1 MPEDTDCK
9 TETTGRY
16 DGHYVAHIAAACAR
30 NARRTLVRPVLA
42 QAAPLASLKLHANK
56 TTIVLL
62 ATVATI
68 SVAEIVRLDW
78 ARRISI
84 MNVSS

>member
-1 MPEDTDCK
+1 MPGTTDCK
-9 TETTGRY
+9 TEITGRY
-16 DGHYVAHIAAACAR
+16 DDPCVTHIAAACVQ
-30 NARRTLVRPVLA
+30 NVRLSPVAPVLV
-42 QAAPLASLKLHANK
+42 QAAPLASLKLHVNK
-56 TTIVLL
+56 TTIAPL

-78 ARRISI
+78 ARHISI